1 MNGQAAL
8 AELHSV
14 LGRERA
20 AIRRMDSAAV
30 DECTTEKAPL
40 FEVVTVA
47 ARAGEIG
54 PNELRQLQ
62 TELRRNGVLL
72 AFARDCVRDVLGIGT
87 PKRAQATRGV
97 RISVSG

>member
-1 MNGQAAL
+1 MNAVAAL

-14 LGRERA
+14 LDRERA

-30 DECTTEKAPL
+30 DACTTEKAPL
-40 FEVVTVA
+40 FEAVSVA
-47 ARAGEIG
+47 ARAGAIRQG
-54 PNELRQLQ
+54 ELRQLQ
-62 TELRRNGVLL
+62 VELRRNGVLL